1 MLPRI
6 DAHND
11 KSVGALVQSIWPIDL
26 VSCAKSWK
34 ACCSSLFMI
43 HIHFF
48 IYFSFLE
55 IVDENG
61 TIFFFLILMWPNLKP
76 DLGSSQNFIHMPP
89 QQKSDFAFVCLFLL
103 SNALFVCACVFST
116 RIEITQPEASFKLE
130 RDFTRKKIG
139 TFASRSSFC
148 SFVTTSSCFL
158 FNFWRET
165 FFFF

>member
-1 MLPRI
+1 
-6 DAHND
+6 
-11 KSVGALVQSIWPIDL
+11 
-26 VSCAKSWK
+26 
-34 ACCSSLFMI
+34 MI

-165 FFFF
+165 FFFFKLIPVLYLHKAPLFLFSIFV